1 MSFLK
6 AMITLEDEF
15 LPHIVCHFAPETLT
29 ISKTNMWNARG
40 GVGQALASPIFQK
53 GNPATLSMKLL
64 FDATELPGRDVKGD
78 AEKLLKLM
86 NAGEH
91 RNASLPGRQSSNSAQ
106 KRPPIITFS
115 WGAILSFKCVVQK
128 VKVDFLL
135 FDDSGRPLRA
145 TADVTFQ
152 QVKLDN
158 DFSFQNP
165 TSGGRTGERIHR
177 LAPAETLD
185 QVAYSAF
192 GKTSLWRAI
201 AAFNGIDDPLRLQ
214 AGDEILLP
222 PSADDLQEFA

>member
-6 AMITLEDEF
+6 AMITLEDEA

-29 ISKTNMWNARG
+29 INKANVWRAQPRQ
-40 GVGQALASPIFQK
+40 GQALATPIFTQ
-53 GNPATLSMKLL
+53 GGPAKLSMQLL

-91 RNASLPGRQSSNSAQ
+91 RNASLPGRQTSNSAQ
-106 KRPPIITFS
+106 KRPPICTFS
-115 WGAILSFKCVVQK
+115 WGAILSFKCILLNAKVV
-128 VKVDFLL
+128 FLL

-192 GKTSLWRAI
+192 GKTSMWRAI
-201 AAFNGIDDPLRLQ
+201 AAFNGIDDPLRLH
-214 AGDEILLP
+214 AGDAILLP
-222 PSADDLQEFA
+222 PSADDLLEFA